1 MKQMYGIGVMLYALM
16 LCLGLSS
23 CSSDDENG
31 GSISMSQLVGSEW
44 KRSYTWVD
52 MDNGAWEEGEGVLK
66 FTSSSRAE
74 EEVKYHGEDW
84 KYNYDLDCEE
94 YKPYSGTSFSFY
106 TYQVSDGKIIL
117 RDEEYGNTIT
127 ATLSGNRLTG
137 GDDYQWTL
145 VKAGSGDEGSGDSQD
160 SYSWADMQ
168 GVWMEELYDAYA
180 AEISVYK
187 SQNSSSEVYLNN
199 AYNGNFRV
207 FGIQF
212 NASGSRKE
220 LDVQMKAFHND
231 NALVLQTI
239 YTSDGKT
246 LYWTDVEND
255 SYRGSYIIRG
265 NEIYY
270 NGNVVYNILYPNMI
284 TDQANNV
291 YVKVK

>member
-145 VKAGSGDEGSGDSQD
+145 VKAGSGDEEGGDSED
-160 SYSWADMQ
+160 SYSWA
-168 GVWMEELYDAYA
+168 WKSFTTRTRPKSASTSRRTRA
-180 AEISVYK
+180 ARCI
-187 SQNSSSEVYLNN
+187 
-199 AYNGNFRV
+199 
-207 FGIQF
+207 
-212 NASGSRKE
+212 
-220 LDVQMKAFHND
+220 
-231 NALVLQTI
+231 
-239 YTSDGKT
+239 
-246 LYWTDVEND
+246 
-255 SYRGSYIIRG
+255 
-265 NEIYY
+265 
-270 NGNVVYNILYPNMI
+270 
-284 TDQANNV
+284 
-291 YVKVK
+291 